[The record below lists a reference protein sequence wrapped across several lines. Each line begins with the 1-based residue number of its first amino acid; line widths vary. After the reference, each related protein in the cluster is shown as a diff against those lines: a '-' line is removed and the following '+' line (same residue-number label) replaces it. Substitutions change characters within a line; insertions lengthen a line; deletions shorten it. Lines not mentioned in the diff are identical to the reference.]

1 MTCEVMDPPRDRCQ
15 PARMRPHLVQ
25 QSLCVL
31 RTGVGVGTW
40 VAPGPA
46 GVLFGLGPA
55 MAPADS
61 ALVGRLFAV
70 RDLVLAQALRHP
82 DREVQRLA
90 LQAGLAIDAVD
101 AVASGLAVVRGG
113 RRSGLVGV
121 GCGALLFVAMGAAA
135 LRELPPG

>member
-1 MTCEVMDPPRDRCQ
+1 MTCEVMDLPRGRCQ
-15 PARMRPHLVQ
+15 PARMQRHLVQ

-40 VAPGPA
+40 LAPGPS
-46 GVLFGLGPA
+46 GRLFGLGPA
-55 MAPADS
+55 MASPDG

-101 AVASGLAVVRGG
+101 AVASVLAALRGG
-113 RRSGLVGV
+113 RRAGLVGV
-121 GCGALLFVAMGAAA
+121 GCGALVFVALGAAS
-135 LRELPPG
+135 LRELPPR